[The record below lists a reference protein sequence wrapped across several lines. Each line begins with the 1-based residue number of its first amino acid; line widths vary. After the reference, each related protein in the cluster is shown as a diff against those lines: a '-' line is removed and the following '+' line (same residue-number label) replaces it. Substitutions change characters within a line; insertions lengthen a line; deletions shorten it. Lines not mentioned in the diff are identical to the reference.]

1 MLIKW
6 RGWRILLFLLV
17 VSVGNG
23 RILAQTPEPTPP
35 PDTSLIPLMHS
46 VQDGENLTI
55 IAQNYG
61 VTVAELLAINGLTE
75 DSLLFVGQELLIPGG
90 EGEAVATVHTV
101 QFGDT
106 VAGVAAAFN
115 TTPQDVIA
123 TNRVVNP
130 YYTLTAG
137 QSVAVVSRTG
147 SALPQAVTGSPHLV
161 AIGETLGMIA
171 AQHQIQLAALA
182 AANGLPY
189 DAVVV
194 PGQRLRIPDESAY
207 QYLNGEWVDVQ
218 LRPLPVT

>member
-90 EGEAVATVHTV
+90 EGEAVAGH
-101 QFGDT
+101 
-106 VAGVAAAFN
+106 
-115 TTPQDVIA
+115 VIH
-123 TNRVVNP
+123 RHK
-130 YYTLTAG
+130 LF
-137 QSVAVVSRTG
+137 
-147 SALPQAVTGSPHLV
+147 
-161 AIGETLGMIA
+161 E
-171 AQHQIQLAALA
+171 
-182 AANGLPY
+182 
-189 DAVVV
+189 
-194 PGQRLRIPDESAY
+194 
-207 QYLNGEWVDVQ
+207 
-218 LRPLPVT
+218 RP